1 MAFEGNCA
9 SRCKNADGN
18 PILSWSNLN
27 YDVKTKQ
34 HGVRRILN
42 DISGQIYPGELVAIM
57 GSSGAGKTTLLNV
70 LAGRVQGGRL
80 YGDIKF
86 NGATRDPH
94 TFKRM
99 LAFVEQDDLMFSLLS
114 VEETLLASA
123 QLRLSDKKYTDSDKR
138 QRVETVLRQ
147 LRLSH
152 IKDTKIGGHGLR
164 GVSGGERKRVS
175 IGMEL
180 VTDPS
185 ILVLDEPSSGLD
197 SSSAEMVVELTKE
210 MSRQR
215 NLCTLMTIHQPSAE
229 MVAKFDKL
237 ILLSQGKLVYMGP
250 ASQALSYFENQGY
263 PSTNSNPANFFIDLM
278 TVDFASDEAMRKS
291 EQRVQA
297 LVDHFVEYRERGGV
311 VQAPKRQMLTSH
323 KSFASGVTS
332 GEIGQMPVSLE
343 QDYGAQYLGS
353 KSRNSSSSVSVY
365 DGRSEKLTAMVGPS
379 RASISND
386 ITNEVANIVY
396 YEAPPM
402 NPWLSEVLVLLKR
415 DWILSKRNMSLVY
428 GLIGECVVNLI
439 FLGFVFF
446 QLGKDQ
452 SSVQNRIGAL
462 FSLTV
467 QCTFPVIIPVMTVI
481 MTSRDVLL
489 RERSGGT
496 YRMTSYFFAK
506 SLSFFPL
513 VIAPYYIMYLGMY
526 FIAHLQYDAAKFFI
540 GLANLTAI
548 LFAALGFAFAMS
560 MAVRSLEV
568 AHIIT
573 PVSLGTL
580 MLFAGNLSNAK
591 AITPVLR
598 WLKYVCIYYYA
609 YSGFVQNEFDGLEF
623 TCTEGAAIC
632 YKTGQDV
639 LNTYGLN
646 ELPIWQ
652 CILLNVVLGIAFYAL
667 AYCLL
672 RWKAKPRYLW
682 L

>member
-1 MAFEGNCA
+1 MAFEA
-9 SRCKNADGN
+9 SSSTRPKNAEGN
-18 PILSWSNLN
+18 PILSWANLN

-34 HGVRRILN
+34 HGVRRILS

-86 NGATRDPH
+86 NGTTRDPH

-123 QLRLSDKKYTDSDKR
+123 QLRLPDEKYTEGDKR
-138 QRVETVLRQ
+138 QRVDTVLRQ

-152 IKDTKIGGHGLR
+152 VRDTKIGGHGLR

-250 ASQALSYFENQGY
+250 ANQALSFFEDQGY

-297 LVDHFVEYRERGGV
+297 LVDYFAEYRERGGV
-311 VQAPKRQMLTSH
+311 AQKSKSPQLTH
-323 KSFASGVTS
+323 KYTVSGVTT
-332 GEIGQMPVSLE
+332 GEIGNMPASSD
-343 QDYGAQYLGS
+343 QDYSSQYLTG
-353 KSRNSSSSVSVY
+353 KSGNSNCSLSVY
-365 DGRSEKLTAMVGPS
+365 EGRSEKMTNMAGPS
-379 RASISND
+379 RVSISKD
-386 ITNEVANIVY
+386 ITNEVVDIVY

-402 NPWLSEVLVLLKR
+402 NRWLSEMLVLLKR

-428 GLIGECVVNLI
+428 GLIGECVVNMV

-540 GLANLTAI
+540 GLANLSAI

-609 YSGFVQNEFDGLEF
+609 YSGFVQNEFEGLEF
-623 TCTEGAAIC
+623 TCTPGAAIC

-639 LNTYGLN
+639 LNTYGLD

>member
-1 MAFEGNCA
+1 M
-9 SRCKNADGN
+9 
-18 PILSWSNLN
+18 
-27 YDVKTKQ
+27 
-34 HGVRRILN
+34 
-42 DISGQIYPGELVAIM
+42 
-57 GSSGAGKTTLLNV
+57 
-70 LAGRVQGGRL
+70 
-80 YGDIKF
+80 
-86 NGATRDPH
+86 
-94 TFKRM
+94 
-99 LAFVEQDDLMFSLLS
+99 
-114 VEETLLASA
+114 
-123 QLRLSDKKYTDSDKR
+123 
-138 QRVETVLRQ
+138 
-147 LRLSH
+147 
-152 IKDTKIGGHGLR
+152 
-164 GVSGGERKRVS
+164 
-175 IGMEL
+175 
-180 VTDPS
+180 
-185 ILVLDEPSSGLD
+185 
-197 SSSAEMVVELTKE
+197 
-210 MSRQR
+210 
-215 NLCTLMTIHQPSAE
+215 
-229 MVAKFDKL
+229 
-237 ILLSQGKLVYMGP
+237 P
-250 ASQALSYFENQGY
+250 ASS
-263 PSTNSNPANFFIDLM
+263 
-278 TVDFASDEAMRKS
+278 
-291 EQRVQA
+291 
-297 LVDHFVEYRERGGV
+297 
-311 VQAPKRQMLTSH
+311 
-323 KSFASGVTS
+323 
-332 GEIGQMPVSLE
+332 E
-343 QDYGAQYLGS
+343 QDYNTQHLDS
-353 KSRNSSSSVSVY
+353 KSRNSNSSVSIY
-365 DGRSEKLTAMVGPS
+365 DGRSEKITQMSGPIP
-379 RASISND
+379 ASIAND

-402 NPWLSEVLVLLKR
+402 NRWLNEMLVLLKR
-415 DWILSKRNMSLVY
+415 DWILSKRNMPLVY

-513 VIAPYYIMYLGMY
+513 VIAPYYVMYIGMY
-526 FIAHLQYDAAKFFI
+526 FLAHLQYDAAKFFI
-540 GLANLTAI
+540 GMANLTAI
-548 LFAALGFAFAMS
+548 LFAALGFSFAMS

-623 TCTEGAAIC
+623 TCAPDAAIC
-632 YKTGQDV
+632 YQTGQDV

-646 ELPIWQ
+646 ELPIWE

>member
-1 MAFEGNCA
+1 
-9 SRCKNADGN
+9 
-18 PILSWSNLN
+18 
-27 YDVKTKQ
+27 
-34 HGVRRILN
+34 
-42 DISGQIYPGELVAIM
+42 
-57 GSSGAGKTTLLNV
+57 
-70 LAGRVQGGRL
+70 
-80 YGDIKF
+80 
-86 NGATRDPH
+86 
-94 TFKRM
+94 
-99 LAFVEQDDLMFSLLS
+99 
-114 VEETLLASA
+114 
-123 QLRLSDKKYTDSDKR
+123 KYTDSDKR

-152 IKDTKIGGHGLR
+152 VKDTKIGGYGMR

-215 NLCTLMTIHQPSAE
+215 NLCTMMTIHQPSAE

-250 ASQALSYFENQGY
+250 TSQALPYFENQGY

-278 TVDFASDEAMRKS
+278 TIDFASDEAMRRS

-297 LVDHFVEYRERGGV
+297 LVDHFIEYRERGG
-311 VQAPKRQMLTSH
+311 ATKPPKRPMLSSY
-323 KSFASGVTS
+323 KSFASAVTT
-332 GEIGQMPVSLE
+332 GEIEHMPTALE
-343 QDYGAQYLGS
+343 QNYDARYLGS
-353 KSRNSSSSVSVY
+353 KSRNSCSSASEY
-365 DGRSEKLTAMVGPS
+365 DGRSEKMTQMAGPS
-379 RASISND
+379 HTNIAND
-386 ITNEVANIVY
+386 ITNEVADIVY

-402 NPWLSEVLVLLKR
+402 NSWPKEMLVLLKR
-415 DWILSKRNMSLVY
+415 DWLLSKRNMSLVY
-428 GLIGECVVNLI
+428 GLIGECVVNLL

-446 QLGKDQ
+446 QLDKDQ

-513 VIAPYYIMYLGMY
+513 VIVPYYIMYLGMY
-526 FIAHLQYDAAKFFI
+526 FLAHLQYDAAKFFI

-548 LFAALGFAFAMS
+548 LFAALGFSFAMS

-609 YSGFVQNEFDGLEF
+609 YSAFVQNEFDGLEF
-623 TCTEGAAIC
+623 TCSPGTAIC
-632 YKTGQDV
+632 YQTGEDV

-646 ELPIWQ
+646 ELPIWE
-652 CILLNVVLGIAFYAL
+652 CILLNVALGVAFYAL